1 MRERSNYIV
10 NDSVQFR
17 LLSDAQIEEIHYAT
31 LEILSSVGANIY
43 DEEAREILKKG
54 GCYVDGI
61 NVKFPPALVEWA
73 IRTAPSRI
81 VLCDRNGNRKLF
93 LEGHKTYFGPGPTN
107 TYHRDPFTGERRY
120 PRKSDSARVALVCD
134 ALDNIDFL
142 EDLGTPRDVNPKI
155 ADIHILEAMLNN
167 STKPIVH
174 WGYTDV
180 NYKYMLDMC
189 IAIAGS
195 LEEFQK
201 YPFLA
206 LYGEPS
212 PPLKHSED
220 ALKKNIFCARHL
232 IPQVYTPCTTAGAT
246 GPATLAGMIA
256 LSNAECLAGLVLAQ
270 LVREGAP
277 FIMGGVVS
285 IMDMKSTILS
295 YGAPELSLAQA
306 AFTEIA
312 HYYKIPVFST
322 AGCTD
327 SKLVDQQ
334 AALEAAISCL
344 TAALSGANLVHD
356 VGYTEYG
363 STGSLEMVV
372 MVNEIIGLV
381 RRIIEGIDV
390 NPETLALDVIRA
402 VGPGGHFLM
411 EEHTFKYFKRESF
424 IPSEIIDRQ
433 RYDAW
438 VASGKKDLGQRVRDK
453 IKAIVE
459 GHKPEPLEEAIK
471 KKLAEIVER
480 AEQEVG

>member
-1 MRERSNYIV
+1 MKIRSNYVV

-17 LLSDAQIEEIHYAT
+17 VLSDAQIEEMHYAT
-31 LEILSSVGANIY
+31 LEVLESVGVNIY
-43 DEEAREILKKG
+43 DEEVREILKKG

-61 NVKFPPALVEWA
+61 NVKFPPGRVEWA

-93 LEGHKTYFGPGPTN
+93 LEGHKSYFGPGPTN
-107 TYHRDPFTGERRY
+107 TYHLDPITGERRF
-120 PRKSDSARVALVCD
+120 PQKSDSARVALVCD

-142 EDLGTPRDVNPKI
+142 QDLGTPRDVNPQI
-155 ADIHILEAMLNN
+155 ADIHILDAMLNN

-174 WGYTDV
+174 WGYSDT
-180 NYKYMLDMC
+180 NYQYMLEMC

-195 LEEFQK
+195 LEQFQK
-201 YPFLA
+201 YPFVA
-206 LYGEPS
+206 LYAEPS
-212 PPLKHSED
+212 PPFKHSEE
-220 ALKKNIFCARHL
+220 ALKKNIFCARHM

-246 GPATLAGMIA
+246 GPATLAGMLV

-334 AALEAAISCL
+334 AALEAAISL
-344 TAALSGANLVHD
+344 LIAALSGANLVHD
-356 VGYTEYG
+356 VGYIEYG
-363 STGSLEMVV
+363 SCGSLEQVV
-372 MVNEIIGLV
+372 MANDIIGMV
-381 RRIIEGIDV
+381 RRIVEGIDV
-390 NPETLALDVIRA
+390 NPETLALNVIRA
-402 VGPGGHFLM
+402 VGPGGHFLA
-411 EEHTFKYFKRESF
+411 EEHTFRHFKQETWM
-424 IPSEIIDRQ
+424 PSEIIDRQ

-438 VASGKKDLGQRVRDK
+438 AASGRKDLGQRVKEK
-453 IKAIVE
+453 IKTIIE
-459 GHKPEPLEEAIK
+459 NHKPKPMEEHTR
-471 KKLAEIVER
+471 KKLAEIVAK
-480 AEQEVG
+480 AEAGVK